1 MIYRLCRKLR
11 AALYNALVQPAIRRS
26 FAACGRGTK
35 ISKGGDFYPLSH
47 IHIGSHVSIGPDARF
62 WTSVAHLYIDDFAV
76 FGPRVTVITG
86 DHRTDAVGKYI
97 AELTD
102 ADKLPEND
110 SDVTIGAGAWIGA
123 NVTILKGVHIG
134 RESVIAAGS
143 VVTHDIPPLHRC
155 RGCPRALYSG
165 SIYSRAVK
173 PTYFRNRITGKEPV
187 PRRSAAASPERFM
200 KAKNPIYV
208 HTKET

>member
-1 MIYRLCRKLR
+1 MLTMIYRLCRKLR

-143 VVTHDIPPLHRC
+143 VVTHDIPPYTVAAGVPARC
-155 RGCPRALYSG
+155 IRDRFTAEQLSRHISEIESREKNLSRGGAPQQ
-165 SIYSRAVK
+165 
-173 PTYFRNRITGKEPV
+173 V
-187 PRRSAAASPERFM
+187 PKDS
-200 KAKNPIYV
+200 
-208 HTKET
+208 